1 MLLVRHSPKLQE
13 IASNFATNLDIT
25 HKIWSEL
32 VDFRKLQVLNKPESL
47 MNAIYEDK
55 YKDMSE
61 SSNLVKVKAVN
72 IQNTSKSF
80 TNIAT
85 SYLSSLYPSSSNET
99 NELLNSY
106 VLNDCKLLFED
117 HYNLAMQNLEQLE
130 NENSEKEAIASLKS
144 ILNLM
149 KSSIS

>member
-13 IASNFATNLDIT
+13 IASNFAKNLDIA

-32 VDFRKLQVLNKPESL
+32 VDYRKKQVLNKPESL
-47 MNAIYEDK
+47 INAIYEDK

-61 SSNLVKVKAVN
+61 SASLVKVKAVN
-72 IQNTSKSF
+72 IQNASKSF
-80 TNIAT
+80 TNIAG
-85 SYLSSLYPSSSNET
+85 SYLSSLYSTNSSET
-99 NELLNSY
+99 NELVNNH

-117 HYNLAMQNLEQLE
+117 HYNMAMQDLKLLE
-130 NENSEKEAIASLKS
+130 NENSEQEAIASLKS